1 MKVPL
6 LGIGGM
12 VFAARFRGGGGFDH
26 VSKFQIENRIEIQFQ
41 MSIELLIHM
50 QPVPHCRAG
59 TQARQARNCTSG
71 ESVRPYSPGLTVQCG
86 RNIHR
91 QEFSPMHVAV
101 KYVSYPGAI
110 LPGRY

>member
-1 MKVPL
+1 M
-6 LGIGGM
+6 
-12 VFAARFRGGGGFDH
+12 
-26 VSKFQIENRIEIQFQ
+26 SKLQIENQIEIQFQ

-59 TQARQARNCTSG
+59 TRSTQLHQWRECTPVFTMCYG
-71 ESVRPYSPGLTVQCG
+71 QCA

-91 QEFSPMHVAV
+91 QEFSPLHVAV
-101 KYVSYPGAI
+101 KYVSYPGAV